1 MNIASEYLPTP
12 EDKESRRK
20 GAKVRG
26 KVRDGTGI
34 ACFPSAFGGN
44 EASELLRTSFEV
56 IFSAFVLYCYILLYI
71 EVWLEGMDR
80 R

>member
-56 IFSAFVLYCYILLYI
+56 IFAASRGMAGRNGS
-71 EVWLEGMDR
+71 EVGTTD
-80 R
+80 